1 MSFLSRQCI
10 SLSIQFSTDT
20 LSSFFVFLFLYFFFY
35 TRFLLFCFRWLWIAE
50 EHPGLSAL
58 DLPAVEDSVSMDCFG
73 SIRFGTFHFFATAVH
88 GFFLP
93 FPFFFSF
100 LFLYHTIH
108 TLLLL
113 PSRCGA
119 FRCGGLFFGSS
130 SGIWNNDF
138 PQLSTADYTDTF
150 NELQALSTKAV
161 HGGAIIKA
169 VSII

>member
-10 SLSIQFSTDT
+10 SLSIQFFTDT
-20 LSSFFVFLFLYFFFY
+20 PLVFLFVFLYLYTLSFI
-35 TRFLLFCFRWLWIAE
+35 LLLT
-50 EHPGLSAL
+50 
-58 DLPAVEDSVSMDCFG
+58 AVDCCGTPWTLCFG
-73 SIRFGTFHFFATAVH
+73 FSCCGRQRFYGSLWKYSLWNVLFLRHSRPRFFPA
-88 GFFLP
+88 
-93 FPFFFSF
+93 FFSF
-100 LFLYHTIH
+100 LFLYHTSP

-113 PSRCGA
+113 PS
-119 FRCGGLFFGSS
+119 RCGGLFFGSS
-130 SGIWNNDF
+130 SGIRSNDF